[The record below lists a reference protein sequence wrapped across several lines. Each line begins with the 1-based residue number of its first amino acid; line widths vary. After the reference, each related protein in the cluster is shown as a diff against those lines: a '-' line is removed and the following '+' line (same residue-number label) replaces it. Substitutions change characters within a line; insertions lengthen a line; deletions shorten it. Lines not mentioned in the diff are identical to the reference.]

1 MSRHPLPREVAEGDL
16 LVVEAPSAEEALEA
30 VTERLGADAKILSAE
45 RVRRGG
51 IAGFFAREMVQLT
64 AARAADAAALSRMR
78 ARSALGAAERA
89 SFPEA
94 LAAALDEDRGCEGNA
109 ASTAD
114 VEPADPE
121 PAAAPREVA
130 PRAADATAER
140 ATSASHA
147 APGLGAVAWSPDELV
162 RLGLPYGLI
171 EAVVRLAPRD
181 DLGWVTAIAGWVAR
195 HCPPL
200 PEGPALVIGPH
211 ADRLARVL
219 ELPLV
224 RSPQLPRNE
233 GTVCVLLDE
242 GGVDLAWLARA
253 QAGRY
258 VHAVLGGPGARRL
271 REWRPKVVSWAEA
284 EGVAEAL
291 RWCAQDGAI
300 LGYGSVGTRLVR
312 ANPVDVALAVRDLV
326 ARR

>member
-1 MSRHPLPREVAEGDL
+1 MSRHPHPREAAEGDL

-64 AARAADAAALSRMR
+64 AARAADAAALARMSAEA
-78 ARSALGAAERA
+78 ARGAAERA

-94 LAAALDEDRGCEGNA
+94 LAAALDGDGGREVDA
-109 ASTAD
+109 PSTAD
-114 VEPADPE
+114 GALTGVG
-121 PAAAPREVA
+121 PAAAPREA
-130 PRAADATAER
+130 GRAAAEGAER
-140 ATSASHA
+140 ARPVPSA
-147 APGLGAVAWSPDELV
+147 PFGLGTVAWSPDELV

-181 DLGWVTAIAGWVAR
+181 DLGWVAAIAGWVAR

-200 PEGPALVIGPH
+200 PDGPALVIGPH
-211 ADRLARVL
+211 ADRLARAL

-224 RSPQLPRNE
+224 RSPELPRNE
-233 GTVCVLLDE
+233 GTVCVLLDV
-242 GGVDLAWLARA
+242 GGADLAWLARA

-258 VHAVLGGPGARRL
+258 VHAVLGGPGAQHL
-271 REWRPKVVSWAEA
+271 REWRPKVVSWVEP
-284 EGVAEAL
+284 GDVAEAL

-300 LGYGSVGTRLVR
+300 LGYGAVGARLVR
-312 ANPVDVALAVRDLV
+312 ATAVDVALAIRDLV